1 MMSVIGPDTMAT
13 EIPGR
18 ARARTPL
25 HAYRLELRALPAIAR
40 FLWRTTRGY
49 RLRPWASP
57 YLRWRIETYWGWH
70 ADQIGAREFWAFTCV
85 GGRDGLSQPRQA
97 PLAKTVPLAS
107 LREDGALLIP
117 KNCLCSEA
125 EPHPGGCGPAGFRVR
140 LCCGREKHRIFPH
153 GSG

>member
-1 MMSVIGPDTMAT
+1 MSVIGPDTMAT

-18 ARARTPL
+18 ARARTPS

-70 ADQIGAREFWAFTCV
+70 ADQIGAREFWAFTWSRRRELWRFLV
-85 GGRDGLSQPRQA
+85 WAGAMASASHDKPR
-97 PLAKTVPLAS
+97 
-107 LREDGALLIP
+107 
-117 KNCLCSEA
+117 
-125 EPHPGGCGPAGFRVR
+125 
-140 LCCGREKHRIFPH
+140 
-153 GSG
+153 